1 MEKVLKNSNSKNII
15 IFDSSYSFETLKKI
29 MENDESVIVSFDY
42 DSHKILSDNGI
53 KHQIS
58 DDFLS
63 MADLWYIWRKSFSLS
78 QWYESSEIPETLE
91 YKGIN
96 TGKLFYIEFHYHLLQ
111 FLKRFVELIFLCEKF
126 HSSRI
131 LAPSTFSEILNLLNN
146 NVEYIKVEQKPESFL
161 YDSVKFHITNSLS
174 IKIPKKSYLKLKNI
188 SEHALLKILGNNINR
203 KNQKKHTLLI
213 EFDPIKYKKLFQLS
227 AKQNVQLILFN
238 RRRPY
243 VWNKESYS
251 IIKNSNC
258 LIANYLNEKNK
269 KMEKSVELG
278 KEQLKNKLDSLFE
291 YDETF
296 NTFFSIRKHS
306 FWKAIKPNFV
316 KLCKKRV
323 LEAVQEIEM
332 SDEVIKNSGA
342 SSIIVLS
349 ENGFNEQIILQLAKK
364 HNIDVLL
371 LQHGMYLET
380 LELKESNIF
389 LGGDFPILSSKFL
402 TWGTHTKNYAK
413 KCGFSKKT
421 HVIGSPAHDTL
432 FKNNSDNSL
441 VNDGFILLATSSPQQ
456 NQLFDLT
463 INNLEVYEKTIKDV
477 CKIAAK
483 LKKQLIIKLHPFQEE
498 QNIKKM
504 VAGLGEQITLTN
516 RGNIEDLIKSCDIF
530 LVNDFSTTML
540 DAMIIGKPVI
550 AIQTKNRNVKEKP
563 KIFTTGCCVECNINT
578 LEKEIKEILDTNKR
592 ERMIENG
599 NEYVK
604 KFMSNQGNSSEKLLE
619 LLSSN

>member
-15 IFDSSYSFETLKKI
+15 IVDSSYSFETLKKI

-63 MADLWYIWRKSFSLS
+63 TEDLWYIWRKSFSLS
-78 QWYESSEIPETLE
+78 QWYENLEMPETLE

-131 LAPSTFSEILNLLNN
+131 LAPSSFSEILNLLNH

-188 SEHALLKILGNNINR
+188 SEQALLKILGNNMNR

-258 LIANYLNEKNK
+258 LIANYLNVKNK

-291 YDETF
+291 HDETF

-306 FWKAIKPNFV
+306 FWKAIKPDFV

-364 HNIDVLL
+364 HNIDTLL

-456 NQLFDLT
+456 NQIFDLT
-463 INNLEVYEKTIKDV
+463 INNLEIYEKTIKDV

-483 LKKQLIIKLHPFQEE
+483 LKKRLIIKLHPFQEE

-550 AIQTKNRNVKEKP
+550 AIQTKNRHAKEKP

-592 ERMIENG
+592 ERMVENG

-604 KFMSNQGNSSEKLLE
+604 KFVSNQGNSSEKLLE

>member
-63 MADLWYIWRKSFSLS
+63 TEDLWYIWRKSFSLS

-131 LAPSTFSEILNLLNN
+131 LAPSSFSEILNLLNH

-188 SEHALLKILGNNINR
+188 SEQALLKILGNNINR

-258 LIANYLNEKNK
+258 LIANYLNVENK

-291 YDETF
+291 HDETF

-306 FWKAIKPNFV
+306 FWKAIKPDFV

-456 NQLFDLT
+456 NQIFDLT
-463 INNLEVYEKTIKDV
+463 INNLEIYEKTIKDV

-498 QNIKKM
+498 QDIKKM

-550 AIQTKNRNVKEKP
+550 AIQTKNRHMKEKP

>member
-188 SEHALLKILGNNINR
+188 SEQALLKILGNNINR

-291 YDETF
+291 HDETF

-498 QNIKKM
+498 QDIKKM

-550 AIQTKNRNVKEKP
+550 AIQTKNRHMKEKP

-604 KFMSNQGNSSEKLLE
+604 KFVSNQGNSSEKLLE

>member
-15 IFDSSYSFETLKKI
+15 IVDSSYSFETLKKI

-63 MADLWYIWRKSFSLS
+63 TEDLWYIWRKSFSLS

-188 SEHALLKILGNNINR
+188 SEQALLKILGNNINK
-203 KNQKKHTLLI
+203 KNQSKHTLLI

-258 LIANYLNEKNK
+258 LIANYLNVENK

-291 YDETF
+291 HDETF

-306 FWKAIKPNFV
+306 FWKAIKPDFV

-456 NQLFDLT
+456 NQIFDLT
-463 INNLEVYEKTIKDV
+463 INNLEIYEKTIKDV

-498 QNIKKM
+498 QDIKKM

-550 AIQTKNRNVKEKP
+550 AIQTKNRHAKEKP

-604 KFMSNQGNSSEKLLE
+604 KFVSNQGNSSEKLLE

>member
-1 MEKVLKNSNSKNII
+1 MEKVLKNSNTKNII
-15 IFDSSYSFETLKKI
+15 IFDSSYGFETLKKI

-63 MADLWYIWRKSFSLS
+63 TEDLWYIWRKSFSLS

-131 LAPSTFSEILNLLNN
+131 LAPSSFSEILNLLNH

-188 SEHALLKILGNNINR
+188 SEQALLKILGNNINR

-258 LIANYLNEKNK
+258 LIANYLNVENK

-278 KEQLKNKLDSLFE
+278 KEQLKNKLDNLFE
-291 YDETF
+291 HDETF

-306 FWKAIKPNFV
+306 FWKAIKPDFV

-364 HNIDVLL
+364 HNIDTLL

-456 NQLFDLT
+456 NQIFDLT
-463 INNLEVYEKTIKDV
+463 INNLEIYEKTIKDV

-498 QNIKKM
+498 QDIKKM

-550 AIQTKNRNVKEKP
+550 AIQTKNRHMKVKP

-592 ERMIENG
+592 ERMIEKG

-604 KFMSNQGNSSEKLLE
+604 KFVSNQGNSSEKLLE

>member
-15 IFDSSYSFETLKKI
+15 IVDSSYSFETLKKI

-63 MADLWYIWRKSFSLS
+63 TEDLWYIWRKSFSLS

-131 LAPSTFSEILNLLNN
+131 LAPSSFSEILNLLNH

-161 YDSVKFHITNSLS
+161 YDSVKFHITKSIS

-188 SEHALLKILGNNINR
+188 SEHALLKILGNNMNR

-258 LIANYLNEKNK
+258 LIANYLNIKNK
-269 KMEKSVELG
+269 KIEKSVELG

-291 YDETF
+291 HDETF

-306 FWKAIKPNFV
+306 FWKAIKPDFV

-456 NQLFDLT
+456 NQIFDLT
-463 INNLEVYEKTIKDV
+463 INNLEIYEKTIKDV

-516 RGNIEDLIKSCDIF
+516 RGDIEDLIKSCDIF

-550 AIQTKNRNVKEKP
+550 AIQTKNRYMKEKP

-578 LEKEIKEILDTNKR
+578 LEKEIKEILDPSKR

-604 KFMSNQGNSSEKLLE
+604 KFVSNQGNSSEKLLE

>member
-63 MADLWYIWRKSFSLS
+63 IADLWYIWRKSFSLS

-131 LAPSTFSEILNLLNN
+131 LAPSTFSEILNLLNH

-188 SEHALLKILGNNINR
+188 SEQALLKILGNNINR

-258 LIANYLNEKNK
+258 LIANYLNVKNK

-278 KEQLKNKLDSLFE
+278 KEQLKNKLDSLFKH
-291 YDETF
+291 DETF

-306 FWKAIKPNFV
+306 FWKAIKPDFV

-432 FKNNSDNSL
+432 FKNNSDSSL

-456 NQLFDLT
+456 NQIFDLT
-463 INNLEVYEKTIKDV
+463 INNLEIYEKTIKDV

-483 LKKQLIIKLHPFQEE
+483 LKKRLIIKLHPFQEE

-550 AIQTKNRNVKEKP
+550 AIQTKNRHMKEKP

-604 KFMSNQGNSSEKLLE
+604 KFVSNQGNSSEKLLE

>member
-291 YDETF
+291 HDETL

-498 QNIKKM
+498 QDIKKM

-550 AIQTKNRNVKEKP
+550 AIQTKNRHMKEKP

>member
-188 SEHALLKILGNNINR
+188 SEQALLKILGNNINR

-258 LIANYLNEKNK
+258 LIANYLNVKNK

-291 YDETF
+291 HDETL

-306 FWKAIKPNFV
+306 FWKAIKPDFV

-456 NQLFDLT
+456 NQIFDLT
-463 INNLEVYEKTIKDV
+463 INNLEIYEKTIKDV

-550 AIQTKNRNVKEKP
+550 AIQTKNRHMKEKP

-592 ERMIENG
+592 ERMIEKG

-604 KFMSNQGNSSEKLLE
+604 KSVSNQGNSSEKLLE

>member
-96 TGKLFYIEFHYHLLQ
+96 TGKLFYIEFHYYLLQ

-258 LIANYLNEKNK
+258 LIANYLNVENK

-278 KEQLKNKLDSLFE
+278 KEQLKNKLDSMFE
-291 YDETF
+291 HDETL

-456 NQLFDLT
+456 NQIFDLT
-463 INNLEVYEKTIKDV
+463 INNLEIYEKTIKDV

-498 QNIKKM
+498 QDIKKM

-578 LEKEIKEILDTNKR
+578 LEKEIKEILDPSKR

-604 KFMSNQGNSSEKLLE
+604 KFVSNQGNSSEKLLE

>member
-63 MADLWYIWRKSFSLS
+63 TEDLWYIWRKSFSLS
-78 QWYESSEIPETLE
+78 QWYENSEIPETLE

-131 LAPSTFSEILNLLNN
+131 LAPSSFSEILNLLNH

-188 SEHALLKILGNNINR
+188 SEQALLKILGNNINR

-258 LIANYLNEKNK
+258 LIANYLNVKNK

-291 YDETF
+291 HDETF

-306 FWKAIKPNFV
+306 FWKAIKPDFV

-456 NQLFDLT
+456 NQIFDLT
-463 INNLEVYEKTIKDV
+463 INNLEIYEKTIKDV

-498 QNIKKM
+498 QDIKKM

-550 AIQTKNRNVKEKP
+550 AIQTKNRHMKEKP

-604 KFMSNQGNSSEKLLE
+604 KFVSNQGNSSEKLLE

>member
-63 MADLWYIWRKSFSLS
+63 TEDLWYIWRKSFSLS

-131 LAPSTFSEILNLLNN
+131 LAPSSFSEILNMINH
-146 NVEYIKVEQKPESFL
+146 NVEYIIVEQNPECFL

-188 SEHALLKILGNNINR
+188 SEQALLKILGNNINR

-258 LIANYLNEKNK
+258 LIANYLNVENK

-278 KEQLKNKLDSLFE
+278 KEQLKNKLDSMFDH
-291 YDETF
+291 DETL

-364 HNIDVLL
+364 HNIDTLL

-432 FKNNSDNSL
+432 FKNNSDSSL

-456 NQLFDLT
+456 NQIFDLT
-463 INNLEVYEKTIKDV
+463 INNLEIYEKTIKDV

-498 QNIKKM
+498 QDIKKM

-550 AIQTKNRNVKEKP
+550 AIQTKNRHMKEKP

-578 LEKEIKEILDTNKR
+578 LEKEIKEILDPSKR

-604 KFMSNQGNSSEKLLE
+604 KFVSNQGNSSEKLLE

>member
-1 MEKVLKNSNSKNII
+1 M
-15 IFDSSYSFETLKKI
+15 
-29 MENDESVIVSFDY
+29 
-42 DSHKILSDNGI
+42 
-53 KHQIS
+53 
-58 DDFLS
+58 
-63 MADLWYIWRKSFSLS
+63 
-78 QWYESSEIPETLE
+78 
-91 YKGIN
+91 
-96 TGKLFYIEFHYHLLQ
+96 
-111 FLKRFVELIFLCEKF
+111 KRFVELIFLCEKF

-131 LAPSTFSEILNLLNN
+131 LAPSSFSEILNLLNN

-161 YDSVKFHITNSLS
+161 YDSVKFHITKSIS

-188 SEHALLKILGNNINR
+188 SEHALLKILGNNMNR

-258 LIANYLNEKNK
+258 LIANYLNVKNK
-269 KMEKSVELG
+269 KIEKSVELG

-291 YDETF
+291 HDETF

-306 FWKAIKPNFV
+306 FWKAIKPDFV

-364 HNIDVLL
+364 HNIDTLL

-456 NQLFDLT
+456 NQIFDLT
-463 INNLEVYEKTIKDV
+463 INNLEIYEKTIKDV

-483 LKKQLIIKLHPFQEE
+483 LKKRLIIKLHPFQEE

-516 RGNIEDLIKSCDIF
+516 RGSIEDLIKSCDIF

-550 AIQTKNRNVKEKP
+550 AIQTKNRHMKEKP

>member
-188 SEHALLKILGNNINR
+188 SEQALLKILGNNINR

-258 LIANYLNEKNK
+258 LIANYLNVKNK

-291 YDETF
+291 HDETL

-498 QNIKKM
+498 QDIKKM

-550 AIQTKNRNVKEKP
+550 AIQTKNRHMKEKP

-604 KFMSNQGNSSEKLLE
+604 KFVSNQGNSSEKLLE

>member
-63 MADLWYIWRKSFSLS
+63 TEDLWYIWRKSFSLS

-131 LAPSTFSEILNLLNN
+131 LAPSSFSEILNLLNH

-258 LIANYLNEKNK
+258 LIANYLNVENK

-291 YDETF
+291 HDETF

-306 FWKAIKPNFV
+306 FWKAIKPDFV

-456 NQLFDLT
+456 NQIFDLT
-463 INNLEVYEKTIKDV
+463 INNLEIYEKTIKDV

-483 LKKQLIIKLHPFQEE
+483 LKKRLIIKLHPFQEE

-550 AIQTKNRNVKEKP
+550 AIQTKNRHMKEKP

-604 KFMSNQGNSSEKLLE
+604 KFVSNQGNSSEKLLE

>member
-278 KEQLKNKLDSLFE
+278 KEQLKNKLDSMFE
-291 YDETF
+291 HDETL

-498 QNIKKM
+498 QDIKKM

>member
-1 MEKVLKNSNSKNII
+1 M
-15 IFDSSYSFETLKKI
+15 
-29 MENDESVIVSFDY
+29 
-42 DSHKILSDNGI
+42 
-53 KHQIS
+53 
-58 DDFLS
+58 
-63 MADLWYIWRKSFSLS
+63 
-78 QWYESSEIPETLE
+78 
-91 YKGIN
+91 
-96 TGKLFYIEFHYHLLQ
+96 
-111 FLKRFVELIFLCEKF
+111 
-126 HSSRI
+126 
-131 LAPSTFSEILNLLNN
+131 
-146 NVEYIKVEQKPESFL
+146 

-188 SEHALLKILGNNINR
+188 SEQALLKILGNNINR

-258 LIANYLNEKNK
+258 LIANYLNVENK

-291 YDETF
+291 HDETF

-306 FWKAIKPNFV
+306 FWKAIKPDFV

-456 NQLFDLT
+456 NQIFDLT
-463 INNLEVYEKTIKDV
+463 INNLEIYEKTIKDV

-498 QNIKKM
+498 QDIKKM

-550 AIQTKNRNVKEKP
+550 AIQTKNRHMKEKP

-592 ERMIENG
+592 ERMIEKG

-604 KFMSNQGNSSEKLLE
+604 KSVSNQGNSSEKLLE

>member
-131 LAPSTFSEILNLLNN
+131 LAPSSFSEILNLLNH

-188 SEHALLKILGNNINR
+188 SEQALLKILGNNINR

-258 LIANYLNEKNK
+258 LIANYLNVKNK

-291 YDETF
+291 HDETL

-498 QNIKKM
+498 QDIKKM

-550 AIQTKNRNVKEKP
+550 AIQTKNRHMKEKP

-604 KFMSNQGNSSEKLLE
+604 KFVSNQGNSSEKLLE

>member
-63 MADLWYIWRKSFSLS
+63 TEDLWYIWRKSFSLS

-188 SEHALLKILGNNINR
+188 SEQALLKILGNNINR

-258 LIANYLNEKNK
+258 LIANYLNVENK

-278 KEQLKNKLDSLFE
+278 KEQLKNKLDSLFKH
-291 YDETF
+291 DETF

-306 FWKAIKPNFV
+306 FWKAIKPDFV

-456 NQLFDLT
+456 NQIFDLT
-463 INNLEVYEKTIKDV
+463 INNLEIYEKTIKDV

-483 LKKQLIIKLHPFQEE
+483 LKKRLIIKLHPFQEE

-550 AIQTKNRNVKEKP
+550 AIQTKNRHMKEKP

-604 KFMSNQGNSSEKLLE
+604 KFVSNQGNSSEKLLE

>member
-258 LIANYLNEKNK
+258 LIANYLNVENK

-291 YDETF
+291 HDETF

-432 FKNNSDNSL
+432 FKNNSDSSL

-498 QNIKKM
+498 QDIKKM

-550 AIQTKNRNVKEKP
+550 AIQTKNRHMKEKP

-604 KFMSNQGNSSEKLLE
+604 KFVSNQGNSSEKLLE

>member
-96 TGKLFYIEFHYHLLQ
+96 TGKLFYIEFHYYLLQ

-131 LAPSTFSEILNLLNN
+131 LAPSSFSEISNLLNH

-188 SEHALLKILGNNINR
+188 SEQALLKILGNNINK
-203 KNQKKHTLLI
+203 KNQSKHTLSI

-258 LIANYLNEKNK
+258 LIANYLNVENK

-291 YDETF
+291 HDETF

-306 FWKAIKPNFV
+306 FWKAIKPDFV

-364 HNIDVLL
+364 HNIDTLL

-402 TWGTHTKNYAK
+402 TWGTHTQNYAK

-432 FKNNSDNSL
+432 FKNNSDSSL

-456 NQLFDLT
+456 NQIFDLT
-463 INNLEVYEKTIKDV
+463 INNLEIYEKTIKDV

-498 QNIKKM
+498 QDIKKM

-550 AIQTKNRNVKEKP
+550 AIQTKNRHMKEKP

-578 LEKEIKEILDTNKR
+578 LEKEIKEILDPSKR

-604 KFMSNQGNSSEKLLE
+604 KFVSNQGNSSEKLLE